1 MQEKKKEPKKHHYV
15 QQSYLKGFQYGNK
28 KIPQIVVFI
37 KDEPL
42 KEPYI
47 SAIKDTACEKDFH
60 KIKVEDSYDRTTVE
74 ELLSMIESDVIQN
87 IHEVINN
94 KQILDENKELLA
106 IMILLM
112 KARVPQ
118 NVEALKHH
126 FERMLET
133 IAEVNFSQNNMGL
146 SGTFKDNFRLTL
158 NNNLPISQM
167 LKSIANEKAIYL
179 IMSMNFSLVKAP
191 DNYPFVCS
199 DAPVSYYCKNYNS
212 GRGVGLST
220 PDLEIFLPLDKNFGL
235 ICTRKNILSY
245 KELNKEEVTQLNR
258 RTVITAER
266 YIFSPIKE
274 NYIKDLIENNKNR
287 FSGIRYLES
296 SLQDGLLQYSAYIP
310 VTD

>member
-1 MQEKKKEPKKHHYV
+1 MQEKKKEPKKHHYI
-15 QQSYLKGFQYGNK
+15 QQSYLRGFQYGNNK
-28 KIPQIVVFI
+28 TPQIVVYT
-37 KDEPL
+37 KDEAL
-42 KEPYI
+42 QEPYI

-60 KIKVEDSYDRTTVE
+60 KIKIEDSYDRNTVE
-74 ELLSMIESDVIQN
+74 ELLSRIESVVIQN
-87 IHEVINN
+87 IHKVIDN

-118 NVEALKHH
+118 NIKAFQKT

-133 IAEVNFSQNNMGL
+133 IAEIKFSQNKMGL
-146 SGTFKDNFRLTL
+146 PGTFKDNFRLTV

-167 LKSIANEKAIYL
+167 LKSITNEKAVSL
-179 IMSMNFSLVKAP
+179 IMSMNFSLVKAL

-220 PDLEIFLPLDKNFGL
+220 PDIEIFLPLDKSFGL
-235 ICTRKNILSY
+235 ICTRKNIPAYKDLS
-245 KELNKEEVTQLNR
+245 KDEVAQLNR
-258 RTVITAER
+258 RTVITAEK
-266 YIFSPIKE
+266 YIFSSIKE
-274 NYIKDLIENNKNR
+274 SYIKELIEKNKNC

-296 SLQDGLLQYSAYIP
+296 SLKDGLFQYVAYIP

>member
-1 MQEKKKEPKKHHYV
+1 MQGKKEPKKHHYI
-15 QQSYLKGFQYGNK
+15 QQSYLKGFQYGDK
-28 KIPQIVVFI
+28 KIPQIVVYT
-37 KDEPL
+37 KAEPF

-60 KIKVEDSYDRTTVE
+60 KIKMEDSYDRTSIE
-74 ELLSMIESDVIQN
+74 EILSRIESDVIQN
-87 IHEVINN
+87 IHKVIDS

-118 NVEALKHH
+118 NVEALKKH

-133 IAEVNFSQNNMGL
+133 IAEMKFSQNKMGL
-146 SGTFKDNFRLTL
+146 SGTFKKNFQLTI
-158 NNNLPISQM
+158 NNNLPISLM
-167 LKSIANEKAIYL
+167 LKSITNENAIYL
-179 IMSMNFSLVKAP
+179 IMNMNFSLVNAP

-220 PDLEIFLPLDKNFGL
+220 PDLEIFLPLDKSFGL
-235 ICTRKNILSY
+235 ICTSKNIPSY
-245 KELNKEEVTQLNR
+245 KELSKEEVTHLNR

-266 YIFSPIKE
+266 YIFSPIKHNCINE
-274 NYIKDLIENNKNR
+274 LIENNKNC
-287 FSGIRYLES
+287 FSGVRYLES
-296 SLQDGLLQYSAYIP
+296 SLQGGLLQYAAYIP

>member
-1 MQEKKKEPKKHHYV
+1 MQEKKKEPKKHYI

-28 KIPQIVVFI
+28 KVPKIFVYI

-42 KEPYI
+42 KAPYI

-60 KIKVEDSYDRTTVE
+60 KIKIEDSYDRTSIETM
-74 ELLSMIESDVIQN
+74 LSMIESDVIQN
-87 IHEVINN
+87 IHKVIHN

-118 NVEALKHH
+118 NIEALKKH
-126 FERMLET
+126 FERMLAT
-133 IAEVNFSQNNMGL
+133 ITEMTFSQNNMGL
-146 SGTFKDNFRLTL
+146 SGTFKDNFRLTV

-199 DAPVSYYCKNYNS
+199 DAPVSYYCQNYNS

-220 PDLEIFLPLDKNFGL
+220 QGLEIFIPLDKNFGL
-235 ICTRKNILSY
+235 ICTKKRIPSY
-245 KELNKEEVTQLNR
+245 KELSKDEVSSLNR
-258 RTVITAER
+258 RTIITAEK
-266 YIFSPIKE
+266 YIFSPIKH
-274 NYIKDLIENNKNR
+274 NCINKLIENNKKC
-287 FSGIRYLES
+287 FSGIRYLETVG
-296 SLQDGLLQYSAYIP
+296 QNGLLQYSAYIP